1 MRIQAFARLTG
12 LSTKTIR
19 FYESKTWYARGLWP
33 EYALLICLWKKSE
46 RFWRCRIGGKRHAG
60 HC

>member
-19 FYESKTWYARGLWP
+19 FYESIGILSSPQRAANRYR
-33 EYALLICLWKKSE
+33 EYSE
-46 RFWRCRIGGKRHAG
+46 
-60 HC
+60 